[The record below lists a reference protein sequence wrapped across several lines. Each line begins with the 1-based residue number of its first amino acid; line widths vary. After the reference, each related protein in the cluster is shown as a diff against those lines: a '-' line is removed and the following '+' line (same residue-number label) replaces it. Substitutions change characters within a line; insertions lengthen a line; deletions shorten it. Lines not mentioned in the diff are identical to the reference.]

1 MTHSPDIQFPM
12 LFARLLNAD
21 GGVAG
26 TYALGKLAMPPQTV
40 VLEIGES
47 KRAFR
52 LATGQDPIHVYV
64 ETVTRFVTPKDA
76 PQ

>member
-12 LFARLLNAD
+12 LWARLLNAD

-26 TYALGKLAMPPQTV
+26 TYALGKLAQPPQTV

-52 LATGQDPIHVYV
+52 LATGQDPIHIFV
-64 ETVTRFVTPKDA
+64 EVSVKFVTPKDA

>member
-26 TYALGKLAMPPQTV
+26 TYAIGQMAMPPQTV

-52 LATGQDPIHVYV
+52 LATGQDPIHIFV
-64 ETVTRFVTPKDA
+64 ETTARFVTPKDA